1 MAESKD
7 DVKPGP
13 GQRGA
18 FGDAPPADQDALQ
31 RYKDRDQLQPQ
42 GSDPADKRPT
52 DPDAIERSDLPERDK
67 QYGSDDN

>member
-1 MAESKD
+1 MADTKD
-7 DVKPGP
+7 DLKPGP

-18 FGDAPPADQDALQ
+18 FGDAPPAKPDALR

-42 GSDPADKRPT
+42 GSPADKRST

-67 QYGSDDN
+67 QYGSNDN